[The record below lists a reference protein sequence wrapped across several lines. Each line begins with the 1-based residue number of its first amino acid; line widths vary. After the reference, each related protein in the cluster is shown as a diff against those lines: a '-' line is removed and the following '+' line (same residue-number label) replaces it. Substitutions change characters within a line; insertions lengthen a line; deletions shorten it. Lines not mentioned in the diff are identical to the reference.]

1 MSRHTD
7 THWNPKWS
15 VKTFSR
21 ECAATNL
28 GYSQLAVWHGANL
41 WQLHCQNHAARA
53 SGCISLHLELV
64 LWLLRL
70 RVCGGDDLDQI
81 LTFVLGGAAH
91 YWSCHVLISLLR
103 LQRRDLLQQGSGGLA
118 DCKNEQH
125 VLMGTVAKGE
135 REYVGSGKGKPQQHE
150 VLLTAYHGTRLC
162 CSTWVWLFGGVG
174 PLLIAEPL
182 VQLTLATFWAA
193 AHNIV
198 FLRQPQTILL
208 PGKVQGQHADFFVTL
223 LIFL

>member
-1 MSRHTD
+1 
-7 THWNPKWS
+7 
-15 VKTFSR
+15 
-21 ECAATNL
+21 
-28 GYSQLAVWHGANL
+28 
-41 WQLHCQNHAARA
+41 
-53 SGCISLHLELV
+53 
-64 LWLLRL
+64 
-70 RVCGGDDLDQI
+70 
-81 LTFVLGGAAH
+81 
-91 YWSCHVLISLLR
+91 
-103 LQRRDLLQQGSGGLA
+103 
-118 DCKNEQH
+118 
-125 VLMGTVAKGE
+125 MGTVAKGE
-135 REYVGSGKGKPQQHE
+135 REYVGSGKGKLHQHE
-150 VLLTAYHGTRLC
+150 VLLTADHGNRLC